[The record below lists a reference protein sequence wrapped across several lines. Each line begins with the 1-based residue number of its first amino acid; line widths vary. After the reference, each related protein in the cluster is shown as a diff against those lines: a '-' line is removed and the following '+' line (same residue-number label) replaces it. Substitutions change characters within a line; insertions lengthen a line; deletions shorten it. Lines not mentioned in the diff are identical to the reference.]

1 VNPPKQN
8 ATAVV
13 AHGDKDSLRS
23 LFHLFVGKPDSTQK
37 IFTRAVHVSPG
48 ALHDLNE
55 RIQEKLNTHHLGG
68 LVASVDLSFE
78 DKTTIQFGGWAEF
91 SGFRWT
97 TPKVTQEVRMRWQ
110 FLLAVQGYELPQQH
124 ALTVKLCADAKPIE
138 VLQAMLSKHPAEDD
152 GSTISFAPTVCRVD
166 FISHTI
172 GQELISVVED
182 WNSGLERPASRAG
195 IFIRLDKYKK
205 SIAEFIGYS
214 TPVLFA
220 LATVGVLRAIYPAAS
235 YQSPMTV
242 GVAVGLMTWLVCS
255 LIVIYLSEKV
265 SGRIAKAA
273 YQAINKYGMYAL
285 FRLTNGDENRCQKV
299 KVANRKHFRT
309 FAISMVYS
317 FALNVAAGVFTAVY
331 WPIGA

>member
-1 VNPPKQN
+1 MQN

-13 AHGDKDSLRS
+13 KHSDKDSLRS

-37 IFTRAVHVSPG
+37 VFTRAVHVSPT
-48 ALHDLNE
+48 ALHDLND
-55 RIQEKLNTHHLGG
+55 RIQEKLRTHHLDGM
-68 LVASVDLSFE
+68 VASVDLSFE

-91 SGFRWT
+91 SSFRWT
-97 TPKVTQEVRMRWQ
+97 TPKVTKEVRMRWQ

-152 GSTISFAPTVCRVD
+152 GSAINFAPTVCRVD

-182 WNSGLERPASRAG
+182 WNSGLERPDSRSG
-195 IFIRLDKYKK
+195 TFIKLDKYKNQ
-205 SIAEFIGYS
+205 IAEFIGYS

-220 LATVGVLRAIYPAAS
+220 LATVGALRTMYPAET
-235 YQSPMTV
+235 YQNPMTI

-255 LIVIYLSEKV
+255 LIAIYLSEKV
-265 SGRIAKAA
+265 SGRIAKKA
-273 YQAINKYGMYAL
+273 YQAIDKYGMYTM
-285 FRLTNGDENRCQKV
+285 FRLTNGDENRRQKV
-299 KVANRKHFRT
+299 NAANQKHFRT
-309 FAISMVYS
+309 FIISTALS
-317 FALNVAAGVFTAVY
+317 FTLNVTAGIFTTIY
-331 WPIGA
+331 WPSAT

>member
-1 VNPPKQN
+1 MNPPMRN
-8 ATAVV
+8 ANAVV

-37 IFTRAVHVSPG
+37 VLTRAVHVSPS

-55 RIQEKLNTHHLGG
+55 RIQEKLKTHHLDGM
-68 LVASVDLSFE
+68 VASVDLSFE

-91 SGFRWT
+91 SNFRWT
-97 TPKVTQEVRMRWQ
+97 TPKVTKEVRMRWQ

-152 GSTISFAPTVCRVD
+152 GSSMSFAPTVCRVD

-182 WNSGLERPASRAG
+182 WNSGLERPDSRSG
-195 IFIRLDKYKK
+195 TFIKLDKYKDR
-205 SIAEFIGYS
+205 IAEFIDYS

-220 LATVGVLRAIYPAAS
+220 LATVGVLRKLHPAETHMNT
-235 YQSPMTV
+235 MTI

-265 SGRIAKAA
+265 SARIAKAA
-273 YQAINKYGMYAL
+273 YQAIDKYGMYAM
-285 FRLTNGDENRCQKV
+285 FRLTNGDENRLQKV
-299 KVANRKHFRT
+299 NATNRKHFRT
-309 FAISMVYS
+309 FLLSTATS
-317 FALNVAAGVFTAVY
+317 FGLNVAAGIFTAVY
-331 WPIGA
+331 WPTGT

>member
-1 VNPPKQN
+1 MNPPTRN
-8 ATAVV
+8 EIAVV
-13 AHGDKDSLRS
+13 AHGDKNSLRS
-23 LFHLFVGKPDSTQK
+23 LFHLMVGKPDSTQK
-37 IFTRAVHVSPG
+37 VFARAVHVSPA

-55 RIQEKLNTHHLGG
+55 RVQEKLRTHHLDGM
-68 LVASVDLSFE
+68 VASVDLSFE

-91 SGFRWT
+91 SSFRWT
-97 TPKVTQEVRMRWQ
+97 TPKVTKEVRMRWQ
-110 FLLAVQGYELPQQH
+110 FLLTVQGYELPQQH

-138 VLQAMLSKHPAEDD
+138 VLQAMLSKHPTEDE

-182 WNSGLERPASRAG
+182 WNSGLERPDSRSG
-195 IFIRLDKYKK
+195 TFIKLDKYKDR
-205 SIAEFIGYS
+205 IAEVIDYS

-220 LATVGVLRAIYPAAS
+220 LSTIGALRAMHPAMT
-235 YQSPMTV
+235 YQNQMTV

-255 LIVIYLSEKV
+255 LIAIYLSEKV

-273 YQAINKYGMYAL
+273 YHAIDKYGMYSM
-285 FRLTNGDENRCQKV
+285 FRFTNGDENRRQKV
-299 KVANRKHFRT
+299 DATNRKHIRT
-309 FAISMVYS
+309 FVISTAIS

-331 WPIGA
+331 WPTGT